1 MPITPQEALLRAIEH
16 REIFQDEMLH
26 LMRLIMRGEISPL
39 MVAAITAALRVKKET
54 VGEITAAA
62 QVMREFAT
70 PVPIADKTHLV
81 DVVGTGG
88 DGART
93 FNISTCA
100 MFVAAAAGAFL
111 AGNINDKIGL
121 LDDFGMTTR
130 RTRNTQTGELN
141 PAEQV
146 ITFGKRI
153 TNELYLGYEY
163 SVTSA
168 NQAVKLIWQINSAL
182 QVISRVGTDSV
193 SGEVRYTVRFD

>member
-1 MPITPQEALLRAIEH
+1 M
-16 REIFQDEMLH
+16 
-26 LMRLIMRGEISPL
+26 
-39 MVAAITAALRVKKET
+39 
-54 VGEITAAA
+54 
-62 QVMREFAT
+62 
-70 PVPIADKTHLV
+70 
-81 DVVGTGG
+81 
-88 DGART
+88 
-93 FNISTCA
+93 
-100 MFVAAAAGAFL
+100 AAAAGAFL

>member
-1 MPITPQEALLRAIEH
+1 MFAVVRRVDERLDDNKGHISFVGPIASPNLNLRATRKYSPVGAGVEVLGSLDNPRVSLVSSEPMSDKDKLSWLILGRASSGNES
-16 REIFQDEMLH
+16 DE
-26 LMRLIMRGEISPL
+26 
-39 MVAAITAALRVKKET
+39 
-54 VGEITAAA
+54 
-62 QVMREFAT
+62 AT
-70 PVPIADKTHLV
+70 
-81 DVVGTGG
+81 
-88 DGART
+88 
-93 FNISTCA
+93 
-100 MFVAAAAGAFL
+100 VAAAAGAFL

-193 SGEVRYTVRFD
+193 SGEVRYTIRFD